1 MLISDCKNT
10 MRGKGW
16 QSLFMGIYREKKV
29 IGDWVEWLNGYKV
42 RRVER
47 VGNVAVVK
55 RVVRVRGL
63 NVEL

>member
-1 MLISDCKNT
+1 
-10 MRGKGW
+10 
-16 QSLFMGIYREKKV
+16 MGIYREKKV